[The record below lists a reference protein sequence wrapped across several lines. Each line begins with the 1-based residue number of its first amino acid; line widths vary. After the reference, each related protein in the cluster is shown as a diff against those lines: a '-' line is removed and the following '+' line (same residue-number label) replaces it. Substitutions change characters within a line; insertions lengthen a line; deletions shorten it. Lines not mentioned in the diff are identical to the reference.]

1 MELIADIPFKY
12 KDYYYVVSDDL
23 PQNGDKVMTE
33 NYGVWEFRD
42 ETGHGTAPLPYWANN
57 KTCKKIVASNDKSLG
72 LPMLKSKS

>member
-12 KDYYYVVSDDL
+12 KDHYYVVSDDL
-23 PQNGDKVMTE
+23 PQNGDRVMTE

-57 KTCKKIVASNDKSLG
+57 KTCKKIVATNDKSLG
-72 LPMLKSKS
+72 LPMLNSKS

>member
-12 KDYYYVVSDDL
+12 KDHYYVVSDDL
-23 PQNGDKVMTE
+23 PQNGDRVMTE

-57 KTCKKIVASNDKSLG
+57 KTCKKIVATNDKSLG